1 MAEQYK
7 EAGVNLEAGYE
18 SVRRIQSHVARTKVK
33 GAIDSLG
40 AFGGMF
46 DLSVYNLK
54 EPVLVSGTDGVGTK
68 LMLAF
73 EMDKHDTIG
82 IDAVAMCVNDVLVQ
96 GAKPIYFLDYIAV
109 GQNKPEVIEQ
119 IVKGVA
125 DGCVQS
131 ECALIGGETAEMPDM
146 YDVDHY
152 DVAGFCVGVV
162 DKSKLKDSRNLKVGD
177 VLIGLPSTGVHS
189 NGFSLVRK
197 VLFKDNHLD
206 AHATYEELDGQV
218 LGDVLLTPTKIYVK
232 AVSSLF
238 DQVDI
243 HAMSHITGG
252 GFYENVPRMLK
263 EGMGVRIDTKAFPR
277 PKIFDFIQQKGKI
290 ENQEMY
296 NVFNMGIG
304 FVMAV
309 DPKDVQKVQDALQA
323 IGETSCV
330 IGEVTD
336 SGEVDV
342 QW

>member
-152 DVAGFCVGVV
+152 DLAGFCVGVV

-206 AHATYEELDGQV
+206 AHAIYEELDGQV

-323 IGETSCV
+323 IGETSYV
-330 IGEVTD
+330 IGEATD

>member
-131 ECALIGGETAEMPDM
+131 ACALIGGETAEMPDM

-152 DVAGFCVGVV
+152 DLAGFCVGVV

-263 EGMGVRIDTKAFPR
+263 EGMGVRIDTKSFPR

-323 IGETSCV
+323 IGETSYV

-336 SGEVDV
+336 SGEVNV
-342 QW
+342 

>member
-206 AHATYEELDGQV
+206 AHASYEELDGQV

-238 DQVDI
+238 DKVDI

-263 EGMGVRIDTKAFPR
+263 DGMGVRIDTKSFPR
-277 PKIFDFIQQKGKI
+277 PKIFDFIQSKGAI

-309 DPKDVQKVQDALQA
+309 DPSDVQKVQDELHA
-323 IGETSCV
+323 IGQTSYV
-330 IGEVTD
+330 IGEVTN